1 MQNNSKKKPIARDD
15 LPSVL
20 MAAIETWKK
29 TGKLPDGRRWVP
41 SAGNPSKKKKVVANG
56 R

>member
-1 MQNNSKKKPIARDD
+1 MDNSKKKPAARDD
-15 LPSVL
+15 LPSLL
-20 MAAIETWKK
+20 MEAIETWKK

-41 SAGNPSKKKKVVANG
+41 SVDNPSKKKKVVDNG